1 MQESRKNM
9 RKGYLEDI
17 IRSVPCG
24 DMLQKPLDGVN
35 VDSYRSKVAQINRK
49 DGYQHYSISESK
61 SLKIFCIKNNGDK

>member
-1 MQESRKNM
+1 M

-24 DMLQKPLDGVN
+24 DMMQKPLDEVN

-61 SLKIFCIKNNGDK
+61 SLNIFCIKNNGDK